1 MVVTRSK
8 VPINYK
14 ELSDDEMEDLNTAGA
29 QSIPKRKRTR
39 TARNS
44 KAGGGSKST
53 QKSATGDPLTR
64 LPLDVVYEILGLLTP
79 LDLLRLARTTKAL
92 RSYLMS
98 KRSLIAWKAARAA
111 ATPPVPICPKDMSE
125 PQLAVL
131 LFTEECTVPPNHYYL
146 LEDVR
151 RISEVVELYQLRLE
165 AQVAGSRQE
174 LEQFLEAAKS
184 SALEQ
189 AESAKILLEW
199 RRTWWRLLWER
210 KAKLRGARKQQCVLP
225 IPESIGHNL
234 QDAQEAVYY
243 HPNVLSSTKPLTD
256 AAWKRLGPK
265 AERLVE
271 QQYWLRV
278 EREEHPIRTKRRA
291 AFKQRYLAF
300 KSSSTA
306 TLKTLMPS
314 ENVLMRTCGSI
325 KDAIEADGTD
335 TSSRIFD
342 DAFLELPTYL
352 DQWRNERK
360 SELARIIL
368 EARNETG
375 MEVGLDTT
383 GEQDVLYLATSVFA
397 TCGNRSWG
405 HDNGTVHWADSIG
418 EHFPVKVLHS
428 QKRKSATPHDM
439 QCIQVV
445 SDWVKHIKLIVQA
458 VGLDPNTATF
468 EDMDNLNARF
478 YCNDCS
484 VVKFGVKQVARSWRN
499 CVDNA
504 SWLPFEIVTLQ
515 RLDAPLIR
523 GPSYHRRPRDEIR
536 ARFDNIVEPL
546 CSFPVRKEDQSQR
559 ILSPLSTQ
567 GLVLKVGGFKSASLS
582 MFSKGTSLASKLIPI
597 ERLN

>member
-8 VPINYK
+8 VNIDYK
-14 ELSDDEMEDLNTAGA
+14 EPSDDEMEDLNTAGA
-29 QSIPKRKRTR
+29 FSRSSYLLDLLFFYICDSSNYTEEEKNKNHPHL
-39 TARNS
+39 
-44 KAGGGSKST
+44 KSRWWIEE
-53 QKSATGDPLTR
+53 QP
-64 LPLDVVYEILGLLTP
+64 EILGLLTP
-79 LDLLRLARTTKAL
+79 LDLLHLARTNKAL

-131 LFTEECTVPPNHYYL
+131 LFTQECTMTLAPSSRLFLENQVPPNRYYL

-151 RISEVVELYQLRLE
+151 QISEVVELYQLRLE
-165 AQVAGSRQE
+165 ARVAGSRQE

-184 SALEQ
+184 SALER
-189 AESAKILLEW
+189 AESAKVLLEW
-199 RRTWWRLLWER
+199 RRTWWRVLWER
-210 KAKLRGARKQQCVLP
+210 KAELRGARKQQVYRFEQGAQIEIIRSTHRIISRLT
-225 IPESIGHNL
+225 ELGHNL

-243 HPNVLSSTKPLTD
+243 HPNVLVSTKPITD
-256 AAWKRLGPK
+256 AAWKRLRPK

-278 EREEHPIRTKRRA
+278 EREEDPIRTKRRA

-300 KSSSTA
+300 KSSYTA

-314 ENVLMRTCGSI
+314 ENVLMRTCGRI

-352 DQWRNERK
+352 DEWRNERK
-360 SELARIIL
+360 SELTRIIL

-397 TCGNRSWG
+397 TCGNWSCG
-405 HDNGTVHWADSIG
+405 HDHGTVHWADSIG
-418 EHFPVKVLHS
+418 DHFPVKVLHS
-428 QKRKSATPHDM
+428 QKRKSAIPHEM

-458 VGLDPNTATF
+458 AGLDPNTATV

-478 YCNDCS
+478 YCDDCS
-484 VVKFGVKQVARSWRN
+484 VVKFGVKKVARHSI
-499 CVDNA
+499 
-504 SWLPFEIVTLQ
+504 FI
-515 RLDAPLIR
+515 
-523 GPSYHRRPRDEIR
+523 
-536 ARFDNIVEPL
+536 AR
-546 CSFPVRKEDQSQR
+546 
-559 ILSPLSTQ
+559 
-567 GLVLKVGGFKSASLS
+567 
-582 MFSKGTSLASKLIPI
+582 
-597 ERLN
+597 